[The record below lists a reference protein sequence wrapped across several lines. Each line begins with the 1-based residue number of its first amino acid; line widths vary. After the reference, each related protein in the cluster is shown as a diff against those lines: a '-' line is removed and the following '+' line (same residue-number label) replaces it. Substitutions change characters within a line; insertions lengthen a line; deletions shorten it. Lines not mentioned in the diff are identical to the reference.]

1 MNAITHVR
9 TSVLRMTQ
17 AAFAEVAGVKQ
28 ATVSRWESGEFD
40 PGLDHLARIRREVIE
55 RGQPWD
61 DSWFFEVPAVQTEQ
75 AADAAA

>member
-40 PGLDHLARIRREVIE
+40 PGLDHLSRIRQAVLD

-61 DSWFFEVPAVQTEQ
+61 DSWFFEVPAPAVQP
-75 AADAAA
+75 ADAAA